1 MKCSILPTYD
11 AHKLHIL
18 FLCTIFLVLGE
29 MISVLV
35 RANLVIK
42 SSNILNKL
50 IYFLCTLFP
59 DFKKFCNVWRTV
71 VIAGMSFRC
80 NMDQ

>member
-1 MKCSILPTYD
+1 MI
-11 AHKLHIL
+11 HKLHIL

-42 SSNILNKL
+42 SRNIFNKL
-50 IYFLCTLFP
+50 IYFLCMLFP
-59 DFKKFCNVWRTV
+59 GFKKFCKVWRTV